1 MLDMSSKGSAEFP
14 QHLLDGLDM
23 SVFEELCRSTDERR
37 DHKLKYADLELWLR
51 RAWKEAT
58 RLDLERSPPVD
69 VLDIGM
75 GPGYFLYFCRKLGH
89 RVTGLDRPGFY
100 PFWQGLRQWLG
111 IHRVIE
117 HTIKPKQKLPPELG
131 RFDLVTA
138 FRAQFNFNLNEK
150 RLWNLDEWAFFLD
163 DLRDNVLKP
172 GGRLA
177 LKLAKQEHKGDGGL
191 KRSDDSL
198 TSFMTDRG
206 AIQDQT
212 LLIFAPLR

>member
-100 PFWQGLRQWLG
+100 PFWQCLRQWLG

-163 DLRDNVLKP
+163 DLKRHLNP
-172 GGRLA
+172 GGRVFL
-177 LKLAKQEHKGDGGL
+177 GL
-191 KRSDDSL
+191 NPSGPNKEFYTPELREFFLS
-198 TSFMTDRG
+198 RG
-206 AIQDQT
+206 AAVERENVMFPPAD
-212 LLIFAPLR
+212 